1 MIVQEDKYKQELTDI
16 INGLESQRFDIQQFK
31 KKSFKNGTRYTIT
44 VVDKSVLTNG
54 SKPKYKK
61 NQVTTEKSITT
72 KQELKKEKVV
82 LPAKPKPSNDLPQ
95 PAIKPQLAEITS
107 LGKM

>member
-1 MIVQEDKYKQELTDI
+1 MIIKEDNYKQELTDI
-16 INGLESQRFDIQQFK
+16 INGLESQRFEIQQFK
-31 KKSFKNGTRYTIT
+31 KKPFKNGTRYTIT
-44 VVDKSVLTNG
+44 VIDKSVLNNG

-61 NQVTTEKSITT
+61 NQTTTENSAKT

-82 LPAKPKPSNDLPQ
+82 LPAKPKPSNGLPQ
-95 PAIKPQLAEITS
+95 PAVKPQLAEITS

>member
-1 MIVQEDKYKQELTDI
+1 MIVKEEKYKQELTDI
-16 INGLESQRFDIQQFK
+16 INGLESQRFEVQQFK
-31 KKSFKNGTRYTIT
+31 KKPFKNGTRYTIT
-44 VVDKSVLTNG
+44 VIDKSVLANG

-61 NQVTTEKSITT
+61 NQATTEKST

-82 LPAKPKPSNDLPQ
+82 LPAKPKPINDLPQ